1 MAIPKELLDQLLEHC
16 DEPKDLLSQ
25 GGFLHQLTG
34 RLIER
39 MLEGEMTDHLGYE
52 HRSPAGKGT
61 GNSRNG
67 HSKKTLKGEQ
77 GDIEIHLPRDRNGS
91 FEPQIV
97 PKHERRLPSLN
108 EKILSLYARGMTTR
122 EIQGHLEELYHTEI
136 SPTLISNVTA
146 SVLEEVTAW
155 QTRPLERLYPIV
167 YLDAIHVKIR
177 DEGQVQLKAVYLA
190 LGLNREGE
198 KELLGLWIAKTEGA
212 KFWLS
217 VLTELQNRGVED
229 ILICCVDGLTGFPEA
244 IATVFPQTLVQL
256 CIVHMVR
263 NSLRFVNWKD
273 RKAAAADLRTIYRA
287 STETAG
293 QAALEAFADKWDAK
307 YPTIS
312 RSWQR
317 HWEELSVFYAY
328 PKEIR
333 RVIYTTNA
341 IESVNRQMR
350 KLLKTRGALPSD
362 DAVLKLMYLAL
373 ERISKKWTRPIA
385 NWPAALNRFAIEFEG
400 RVPLP

>member
-1 MAIPKELLDQLLEHC
+1 MAIPKELLDQLLTHC
-16 DEPKDLLSQ
+16 DKPEDLLAQ
-25 GGFLHQLTG
+25 GGFLQELTG
-34 RLIER
+34 RLVER
-39 MLEGEMTDHLGYE
+39 MLAGELTDHLGYE
-52 HRSPAGKGT
+52 PRSPAGRGN

-67 HSKKTLKGEQ
+67 HSKKRLKSEQ
-77 GDIEIHLPRDRNGS
+77 GDVEIQVPRDRNGT

-97 PKHERRLPSLN
+97 PKHERRLPALD

-136 SPTLISNVTA
+136 SPTLVSNVTA
-146 SVLEEVTAW
+146 SVLEDVKAW
-155 QTRPLERLYPIV
+155 QTRPLEALYPIV
-167 YLDAIHVKIR
+167 YLDAIQVKVR
-177 DEGQVQLKAVYLA
+177 DEGQVQRKAVYLA
-190 LGLNREGE
+190 LGVNLDGE
-198 KELLGLWIAKTEGA
+198 KELLGLWIAQTEGA
-212 KFWLS
+212 KFWLQ

-244 IATVFPQTLVQL
+244 IETVYPQTLVQL

-273 RKAAAADLRTIYRA
+273 RKAVANDLRTIYRA
-287 STETAG
+287 PTEAAG
-293 QAALEAFADKWDAK
+293 RAALSAFAEKWDAK

-312 RSWQR
+312 RSWDQ
-317 HWEELSVFYAY
+317 HWDELSVFFAY

-350 KLLKTRGALPSD
+350 KILKNRGALPSD
-362 DAVLKLMYLAL
+362 EAVLKLMYMAL
-373 ERISKKWTRPIA
+373 QKLSQKWTRPIK